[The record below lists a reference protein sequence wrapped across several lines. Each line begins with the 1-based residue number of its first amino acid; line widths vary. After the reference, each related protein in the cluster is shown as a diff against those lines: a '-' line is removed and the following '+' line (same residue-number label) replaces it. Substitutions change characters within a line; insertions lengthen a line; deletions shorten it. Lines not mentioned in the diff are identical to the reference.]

1 MKILSKLLLFVVI
14 LSSCED
20 TAQRSDLKLW
30 YDEPAAKWVEAET
43 MAWSEGVKV
52 QFETEW
58 EGDFDWA
65 RGKKIAD
72 RTYAAFINNG
82 DFIKVQGVDFGPGA
96 NQIEV
101 SASPVYGGVIEVRI
115 DSVDGEV
122 IATVDINPAHKS
134 GIWETY
140 EAAVKKVSGVH
151 DVYFVFEGDKDLFH
165 FDWWQF
171 TRK

>member
-72 RTYAAFINNG
+72 R
-82 DFIKVQGVDFGPGA
+82 
-96 NQIEV
+96 
-101 SASPVYGGVIEVRI
+101 R
-115 DSVDGEV
+115 
-122 IATVDINPAHKS
+122 
-134 GIWETY
+134 
-140 EAAVKKVSGVH
+140 
-151 DVYFVFEGDKDLFH
+151 
-165 FDWWQF
+165 
-171 TRK
+171 